1 MDSFFFLRPT
11 AKMARPM
18 SARTTTTPTTM
29 PIMAPVEMT
38 AVTLSL
44 EEWGVVVGEE
54 DEGVGEPGMP
64 ELLDSDCQFSPG
76 ESE

>member
-1 MDSFFFLRPT
+1 
-11 AKMARPM
+11 
-18 SARTTTTPTTM
+18 M
-29 PIMAPVEMT
+29 PIMAPVEIT
-38 AVTLSL
+38 TVTLSV

-54 DEGVGEPGMP
+54 DEGAVVPGMP